1 MLATARLLALI
12 PHAAAA
18 AHESLQPTA
27 APLASRDWPQM
38 GRTPSFE
45 STSNVSVSG
54 APHAEWTFKGATSR
68 LISSPAVYDGIV
80 YVGCDDGHLYALE
93 VNTGRQLWAFA
104 QSCMP
109 ATAEK
114 CGGNG
119 IRSSPAVA
127 SDGSVAFGSYDGH
140 AYKVD
145 KMGKLLWQYKVPKPI
160 YSPATIDSDGTVY
173 VGTMRG
179 DNCLYAINGDS
190 GKLKWKACG
199 ERLFGEMN
207 SGAAIGAPGGPA
219 ADIVVVNNFDK
230 NIRAFDR
237 STGKLVWLHKVG
249 GPSGG
254 SATIVGSTA
263 YIGSWDRNFYALDI
277 HTGASQLV
285 LSVCGCCLIACRGR
299 R

>member
-1 MLATARLLALI
+1 
-12 PHAAAA
+12 
-18 AHESLQPTA
+18 
-27 APLASRDWPQM
+27 
-38 GRTPSFE
+38 
-45 STSNVSVSG
+45 
-54 APHAEWTFKGATSR
+54 
-68 LISSPAVYDGIV
+68 
-80 YVGCDDGHLYALE
+80 
-93 VNTGRQLWAFA
+93 
-104 QSCMP
+104 
-109 ATAEK
+109 
-114 CGGNG
+114 
-119 IRSSPAVA
+119 
-127 SDGSVAFGSYDGH
+127 
-140 AYKVD
+140 
-145 KMGKLLWQYKVPKPI
+145 MGKLLWQYKVPKPI